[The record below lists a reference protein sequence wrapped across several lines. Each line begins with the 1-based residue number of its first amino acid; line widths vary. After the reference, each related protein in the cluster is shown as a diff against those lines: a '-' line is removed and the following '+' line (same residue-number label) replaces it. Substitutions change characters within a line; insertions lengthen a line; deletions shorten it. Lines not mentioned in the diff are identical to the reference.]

1 MLNNNLPNLISSY
14 STFDINCSKKNPQ
27 TKQLY
32 DEVIKLKKQINNLYS
47 KISLIKSDNQ
57 KKEGEILLKEKEIGN
72 FFEDNKISNNLTVSR
87 KIRKSKFKKEYFD
100 LKKIYSEKE
109 NINND
114 LKTKIKNV
122 KLFNSKILN
131 EELQKQLINLID
143 EYNKIQNKNNMNE
156 QILQKLSH
164 LPVIFNENHIKIQ
177 NLQYSLEE
185 KEKNMKNL
193 KQKLN
198 YLMNIHHNNIL
209 KIKQQNINK
218 LNLNKHNDKILNE
231 KKIKEENIH

>member
-1 MLNNNLPNLISSY
+1 MLNNNLPNLFSSY
-14 STFDINCSKKNPQ
+14 SNFDINHSNKNPQ
-27 TKQLY
+27 IKQLY
-32 DEVIKLKKQINNLYS
+32 DEVIKLKKQINNLYF

-57 KKEGEILLKEKEIGN
+57 KKEGEILLKEKENGN
-72 FFEDNKISNNLTVSR
+72 FFEDNKISNNLTVSIE
-87 KIRKSKFKKEYFD
+87 KLEEANSISKLKKEYFD

-109 NINND
+109 NINNE
-114 LKTKIKNV
+114 LKNKIKNV

-131 EELQKQLINLID
+131 EEIQKQLINLIN
-143 EYNKIQNKNNMNE
+143 EYNNVQNENSKNE
-156 QILQKLSH
+156 QLLQNLSN
-164 LPVIFNENHIKIQ
+164 LPLIFNENHIKIQ
-177 NLQYSLEE
+177 NLKYSLEE

-231 KKIKEENIH
+231 KKI

>member
-72 FFEDNKISNNLTVSR
+72 FFEDNKISNNLTVSIE
-87 KIRKSKFKKEYFD
+87 KLEEANLISKLKKEYFD

-131 EELQKQLINLID
+131 EEL
-143 EYNKIQNKNNMNE
+143 
-156 QILQKLSH
+156 
-164 LPVIFNENHIKIQ
+164 
-177 NLQYSLEE
+177 
-185 KEKNMKNL
+185 
-193 KQKLN
+193 
-198 YLMNIHHNNIL
+198 
-209 KIKQQNINK
+209 
-218 LNLNKHNDKILNE
+218 
-231 KKIKEENIH
+231 